1 MVDEMKEAKRM
12 SNLGAYQWMTTV
24 AKKVGGPKK
33 LVGIVV
39 GISAVA
45 GAVIYKGGE
54 VVVKK
59 IKKKMNKEELQETS
73 DLIIYSVTAEGVR
86 NGGLKFKIR
95 DQFRV
100 LETDKDAVLIEKIGD
115 DNNPYFVSEEMLKN
129 ISNYKH

>member
-12 SNLGAYQWMTTV
+12 SNLGAYQWLTTV
-24 AKKVGGPKK
+24 AKKVGGPKNF
-33 LVGIVV
+33 VGIV
-39 GISAVA
+39 AVA
-45 GAVIYKGGE
+45 SVVIYKGGE

-59 IKKKMNKEELQETS
+59 IKKKVNKEELQETS
-73 DLIIYSVTAEGVR
+73 DLIIYSVTGEGVR
-86 NGGLKFKIR
+86 NGGLKFKIG